1 MNLIPTGAPVLSA
14 EIEYGIYPSKT
25 YMLDIQSGRIS
36 GYVDGLEAV
45 RQAVFKVMNT
55 ERYMYAGYTDN
66 YGVELRDKIGTRIT
80 YALPE
85 IKRCISEAL
94 EWDSRIDSVD
104 GFAFSTEGDSVQVS
118 FTVHSIYGD
127 FESGTEVTI

>member
-1 MNLIPTGAPVLSA
+1 MNLIPTGAPVLGA

-25 YMLDIQSGRIS
+25 YALDTEHGRIS

-45 RQAVFKVMNT
+45 RQAVFKALNT

-85 IKRCISEAL
+85 IKRCIFEAL
-94 EWDSRIDSVD
+94 EWDSRIDGVD
-104 GFAFSTEGDSVQVS
+104 GFAFSAEGDSVQVS

-127 FESGTEVTI
+127 FDSETEVTI

>member
-1 MNLIPTGAPVLSA
+1 MNLIPTGAPVLGA

-25 YMLDIQSGRIS
+25 YALDSESGRIS
-36 GYVDGLEAV
+36 GYVDELEAV
-45 RQAVFKVMNT
+45 RQAVYKALNT

-66 YGVELRDKIGTRIT
+66 YGVELRDKIGTRLT

-104 GFAFSTEGDSVQVS
+104 GFAFVPGGDSVQVS
-118 FTVHSIYGD
+118 FIVHSIYGD
-127 FESGTEVTI
+127 FASGTEVTI